1 MLYNPFYNLENPEL
15 MRYEYAWVSFVKNG
29 IVIENVIPL
38 PILESWKRC
47 KTNNVNYLMRNLP
60 DIPEINTNIEARI
73 EDNLELLNISVPIME
88 ALINM
93 VDEKDLSVQIVD
105 KGGFFLKNIQKGGSL
120 SEADRAYQIG
130 RNVREEIIGTNSFD
144 LSIRHRKPFTVVG
157 SEHYCQIFQRKAVYT
172 SPIFN
177 KDGDIAATIGMTVDL
192 EKSNKYMLGMVGATA
207 KAIENEFQLKEIHS
221 EIITQNI
228 EQQNILDTVADGII
242 YINEKLAITQA
253 NLEMSVMT
261 GFSKDEMIGKS
272 INYIQT
278 VPKLS
283 SVISSIVDGVS
294 VGQVRINGNKKSYN
308 CFLTHRFIE
317 GNKKESSNQV
327 LVFIK
332 LEEIQELADKMNME
346 NRAFFTF
353 DDIIGKSKL
362 LLDTIALAKKAGEH
376 GARVIIQGESGTGK
390 EMFAQAIHNS
400 GPRKR
405 GPFVAVDCGAIPR
418 ELLESEL
425 FGYEEGAY
433 TGSRKGGHRGK
444 FELAHHGTLFLDEI
458 SNMPIDMQAKM
469 LRVLQENKILRIGG
483 YLPIPVDV
491 QIIAATNQDL
501 KKEVE
506 KGNFREDLYYR
517 LNIVDIKLPSLRE
530 RESDISILIHNLLN
544 NNKNLNQRKIKRIDD
559 SVVDIF
565 TKYNWPGNVRQLN
578 NVVERMMIMAKTD
591 VLTADLIPEE
601 IMDAVVPPSTK
612 ATLGNGV
619 ETLDSASAK
628 YVKSVVDSYNGNIK
642 KASEELDISRA
653 TVYRLLKK
661 FESLKH

>member
-29 IVIENVIPL
+29 IVIENVIPQS
-38 PILESWKRC
+38 ILESWQRC
-47 KTNNVNYLMRNLP
+47 KANNVNYLMRNLP

-88 ALINM
+88 SLINM

-105 KGGFFLKNIQKGGSL
+105 KGGFFLRNIQKGGSL

-221 EIITQNI
+221 QIITQNI
-228 EQQNILDTVADGII
+228 EQQNILDTVTDGII

-261 GFSKDEMIGKS
+261 GFGKDEMIGKS

-308 CFLTHRFIE
+308 CFLNHRFIE
-317 GNKKESSNQV
+317 GNKKESS
-327 LVFIK
+327 
-332 LEEIQELADKMNME
+332 
-346 NRAFFTF
+346 
-353 DDIIGKSKL
+353 
-362 LLDTIALAKKAGEH
+362 
-376 GARVIIQGESGTGK
+376 
-390 EMFAQAIHNS
+390 
-400 GPRKR
+400 
-405 GPFVAVDCGAIPR
+405 
-418 ELLESEL
+418 
-425 FGYEEGAY
+425 
-433 TGSRKGGHRGK
+433 
-444 FELAHHGTLFLDEI
+444 
-458 SNMPIDMQAKM
+458 
-469 LRVLQENKILRIGG
+469 ILN
-483 YLPIPVDV
+483 
-491 QIIAATNQDL
+491 T
-501 KKEVE
+501 
-506 KGNFREDLYYR
+506 
-517 LNIVDIKLPSLRE
+517 
-530 RESDISILIHNLLN
+530 
-544 NNKNLNQRKIKRIDD
+544 
-559 SVVDIF
+559 
-565 TKYNWPGNVRQLN
+565 
-578 NVVERMMIMAKTD
+578 
-591 VLTADLIPEE
+591 
-601 IMDAVVPPSTK
+601 
-612 ATLGNGV
+612 
-619 ETLDSASAK
+619 
-628 YVKSVVDSYNGNIK
+628 
-642 KASEELDISRA
+642 
-653 TVYRLLKK
+653 
-661 FESLKH
+661 